1 MFWCFVL
8 CVFWGFN
15 NGDGAIIVG
24 KLSHVCPSILMY
36 VRILLSDVWLGSE
49 TRFYRRFKL

>member
-1 MFWCFVL
+1 L
-8 CVFWGFN
+8 NGGFN

-24 KLSHVCPSILMY
+24 RCFHSLPIALMY
-36 VRILLSDVWLGSE
+36 TRSLLSTVCLGSE

>member
-1 MFWCFVL
+1 MYLSNYVL
-8 CVFWGFN
+8 MFWGFN

-24 KLSHVCPSILMY
+24 IFSHVCPIIRMY

-49 TRFYRRFKL
+49 TRFYRRFKQ

>member
-1 MFWCFVL
+1 MYLSNYVL
-8 CVFWGFN
+8 MFWGFN

-24 KLSHVCPSILMY
+24 IFSHVCPIIHMY

-49 TRFYRRFKL
+49 TRFYRRFKQ

>member
-1 MFWCFVL
+1 MCWCFVL

-24 KLSHVCPSILMY
+24 ILSHVCPSILMY